1 MASTGGYGTIVGDQ
15 CLTKFVDGG
24 SVESLRY
31 YLSRRTVL
39 EMLRDRGYSVP
50 EPDLTR
56 SLSEFRTEF
65 YEGDKINI
73 ERLRISA
80 SLPSNPYENVL
91 VVFMGTEEIKKADIG
106 RLNNQ
111 ISNKESLKRL
121 ILVLQNKMNHFAKKE
136 LLKWTF
142 PVEIFQITE
151 LLSNITK
158 HLLQPKY
165 EMLTTAQ
172 KQQLLNEYKAEE
184 KQLPRMV
191 KDDAIARYYGL
202 KKGQVLKVSYKGGIV
217 DSIVTYRCII

>member
-142 PVEIFQITE
+142 PVEIFQ
-151 LLSNITK
+151 
-158 HLLQPKY
+158 PKY